1 MLGKL
6 ITILGWGCMAWFGL
20 VGGSF
25 SSIYLIG
32 FIGTAGR
39 EAGDELG
46 LVGGITL
53 AGVAA
58 GWLLKKLGTSL
69 SKK

>member
-6 ITILGWGCMAWFGL
+6 IAILGWGCMAWFGL
-20 VGGSF
+20 VGGAF
-25 SSIYLIG
+25 TAIYLMG
-32 FIGTAGR
+32 FVGTAGR
-39 EAGDELG
+39 EAGSELA

-58 GWLLKKLGTSL
+58 GWLLKRLGTAL
-69 SKK
+69 SK